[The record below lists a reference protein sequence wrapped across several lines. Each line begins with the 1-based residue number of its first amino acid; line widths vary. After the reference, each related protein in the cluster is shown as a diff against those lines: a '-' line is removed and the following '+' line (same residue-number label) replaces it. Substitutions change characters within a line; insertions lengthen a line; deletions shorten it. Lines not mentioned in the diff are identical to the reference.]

1 MNWDWASSL
10 DHLWRSPTF
19 PMWVTL
25 IAAGFFAIVV
35 LLTLLRAEKSV
46 ANGALTVITLLA
58 IAVAVAA
65 TIREFGGGTGIL
77 AQERASAERE
87 VGPAMPALS
96 CIDDLAGSL
105 VEDACEKVLF
115 GSPDAVAAAVSYTAA
130 RISRLTSLGAVAR
143 ETASPE
149 LEALRHAIERDRYGL
164 VAYVLMTRDGCKPA
178 SCAAY
183 QSITDHNQIAAHM
196 EERTYE
202 QRVARYAPSWGGA
215 SAIPSAVAAGATA
228 VPGMPAIPAEE
239 PTGKPTSADFP
250 SSASIPPVNIMT
262 PEPSA
267 GAPAA
272 SSAAAQP
279 VPTPRPAPAKK
290 PTAARAHTAPAAHAA
305 PPVRLTPPAPPAAGA
320 QN

>member
-25 IAAGFFAIVV
+25 VAAGFFAIVV

-65 TIREFGGGTGIL
+65 TIREFGGGAGTAFQAG
-77 AQERASAERE
+77 APTERE
-87 VGPAMPALS
+87 VAAMPSLS

-130 RISRLTSLGAVAR
+130 RISRLTSSGAVAHQA
-143 ETASPE
+143 ASSD
-149 LEALRHAIERDRYGL
+149 LEALRHAVERDRYGL
-164 VAYVLMTRDGCKPA
+164 VAYVLMTRDGCKPDN
-178 SCAAY
+178 CAAF
-183 QSITDHNQIAAHM
+183 QSITDHNQIAANM

-215 SAIPSAVAAGATA
+215 SAIPSAAAAGMTA
-228 VPGMPAIPAEE
+228 VPGMPTIPTEE

-262 PEPSA
+262 PEPAAST
-267 GAPAA
+267 PAA
-272 SSAAAQP
+272 TAQS

-290 PTAARAHTAPAAHAA
+290 PAARGHAA
-305 PPVRLTPPAPPAAGA
+305 PVHAPPPPVRLTPAAPPAAGA